1 MKELTCFAV
10 GLVVGVLLMKKTQAV
25 VDLQRELERERG
37 RRSAQPAA

>member
-10 GLVVGVLLMKKTQAV
+10 GLAVGVLLMKKTQAV

-37 RRSAQPAA
+37 RSSAQPTP